1 MKIFHQLLISLT
13 HPKFKYTFECLVGQ
27 ELQRCRDMGDSSFAD
42 FNVSKYLHFKRGLG
56 EGMMVGG
63 GHQRRLFQVGET
75 QERWQRSLK
84 ISL

>member
-1 MKIFHQLLISLT
+1 MKIVHQLLTSLT

-27 ELQRCRDMGDSSFAD
+27 ELQRCRDVGDSSFVD
-42 FNVSKYLHFKRGLG
+42 FNVSKYLHFKKGLG

-63 GHQRRLFQVGET
+63 GHQRLFQVGET
-75 QERWQRSLK
+75 QKRWQRSLK